1 MAISEDFATRKS
13 VDTSKPEEKVR
24 QDYERILVESY
35 GYPKG
40 ELDTEVEIPR
50 GTGFYPDKADIVVY
64 KSASGRDPA
73 RDVWGI
79 VETKR
84 PERDDGIAQL
94 KSYMTATS
102 AIWAVWTNG
111 NDIEY
116 LFKDTS
122 QNAVLEGYLYNIP
135 ARGQTISDIGR
146 IKKSELAP
154 FQRADLITAFRRI
167 LNNLYANTNISRRE
181 KLGAEM
187 IKLIFCKIEDEKSF
201 LGRPPDF
208 RVQFGEEPEAVKQRI
223 DGLFERVKEDLQ
235 SDGVFLESDTVTLD
249 ARSTAWV
256 VGQLER
262 GSLLSTE
269 TDVVGDAFE
278 VFAESRLVGEKGEF
292 FTPRNVVELAVAIAD
307 PKPNQTVCDPAC
319 GSGGFLIQAMHHIW
333 KKMDEDPRYKG
344 APQLESTKK
353 SLAARTLFGI
363 DKESD
368 LVKIAKA
375 HMSIAGDGKSNVVHD
390 NSLHE
395 ADHFTDPAKAIFV
408 DGTSFKQFDFVLT
421 NPPFGTKTK
430 VLTSDC
436 ANFELG
442 HRWKQDKETGEHHKT
457 GSVINRDPYILFVE
471 RCLQMLVDR
480 GTLAIVL
487 PETVLHGQ
495 QLGYLRQFILKDN
508 NLKAVVQLPH
518 NTFRPYCNAKT
529 CLLVLG
535 KGTPQQ
541 NTIVMAVPEE
551 MGHDHKGKT
560 LHRPGTSDPWDDV
573 SIVKTE
579 VQEPDNPSNRF
590 TFTVPYSQIEQN
602 ALVPAYYLSKRDQ
615 GVNIPAGRTGITL
628 GQLVEEGVIT
638 CWDGHGSPPAAAKGQ
653 GTIPYIRVKDIV
665 NWEMY
670 RNPVSMVPV
679 ETFQKMTKNKTLP
692 QEGDIIMVRRGS
704 YRIGTVAMASS
715 RDKNVLLTRELLT
728 LRVKDPQNKYGITPF
743 YLLALLSSEFVQA
756 QMSGHVFTDTTL
768 PNIADRWRDLVLA
781 VHDDTDEV
789 TQVSGQMENII
800 RLKWEAQ
807 NATDSLRGHLGD
819 MLVT

>member
-1 MAISEDFATRKS
+1 MAKTKDFATGRT
-13 VDTSKPEEKVR
+13 VDLSKPEEQVR
-24 QDYERILVESY
+24 QEYERVLVESY
-35 GYPKG
+35 GYRKN
-40 ELDTEVEIPR
+40 ELDIEVAIPR
-50 GTGFYPDKADIVVY
+50 GTGYFPDKADIVVY
-64 KSASGRDPA
+64 RTAAGRDPT

-79 VETKR
+79 IETKR
-84 PERDDGIAQL
+84 PERNDGIAQL

-116 LFKDTS
+116 LFRDTG
-122 QNAVLEGYLYNIP
+122 QNAVLEDYLYNIP

-146 IKKSELAP
+146 IKKSELVP

-187 IKLIFCKIEDEKSF
+187 VKLIFCKIEDEKSF
-201 LGRPPDF
+201 LDQPPDF
-208 RVQFGEEPEAVKQRI
+208 RVQPGENPESVKQRI
-223 DGLFERVKEDLQ
+223 ESLFERVKEDLQ
-235 SDGVFLESDTVTLD
+235 SDGVFLESDAVTLD

-262 GSLLSTE
+262 GSLLSTD

-292 FTPRNVVELAVAIAD
+292 FTPRNVVELAVEIVA
-307 PKPNQTVCDPAC
+307 PKPNATVCDPAC

-333 KKMDEDPRYKG
+333 QDMDQDPRYKG
-344 APQLESTKK
+344 SSQLEGTKK
-353 SLAARTLFGI
+353 SMAARTLFGI

-395 ADHFTDPAKAIFV
+395 AADFTEPAKAKFV
-408 DGTSFKQFDFVLT
+408 VGSSFKQFDFVMT

-430 VLTSDC
+430 VLSSDC

-442 HRWKQDKETGEHHKT
+442 HRWKLEKQSGEYQKT
-457 GSVINRDPYILFVE
+457 GTVVSRDPYVLFVE
-471 RCLQMLVDR
+471 RCLQILLEG

-495 QLGYLRQFILKDN
+495 RLSYLRQFIVKNN
-508 NLKAVVQLPH
+508 NLKVVVQLPH

-529 CLLVLG
+529 CLLVLE

-541 NTIVMAVPEE
+541 DTVVMAVPEE
-551 MGHDHKGKT
+551 MGHDHNGKT
-560 LHRPGTSDPWDDV
+560 LYRPGTVDVWDDIAV
-573 SIVKTE
+573 VKGE
-579 VQEPDNPSNRF
+579 LQDPDDPGNRF
-590 TFTVPYSQIEQN
+590 TFTVPYSEIDQDT
-602 ALVPAYYLSKRDQ
+602 LVPSYYLAKKDRPVDVPLGQ
-615 GVNIPAGRTGITL
+615 TGITL
-628 GQLVEEGVIT
+628 GQLEEEGVIG
-638 CWDGHGSPPAAAKGQ
+638 CWDGHGSPPATAKGQ

-670 RNPVSMVPV
+670 RNPVSLVPI
-679 ETFQKMTKNKTLP
+679 ETFREMTKNKTLP
-692 QEGDIIMVRRGS
+692 REGDVIMVRRGS

-715 RDKNVLLTRELLT
+715 RDKDVLLTRELLT
-728 LRVKDPQNKYGITPF
+728 IRVEDLQNKHGITPF
-743 YLLALLSSEFVQA
+743 YLLALLSSQFVQA
-756 QMSGHVFTDTTL
+756 QISGHVFTDTTL
-768 PNIADRWRDLVLA
+768 PNLADRWRDLVLP
-781 VHDDTDEV
+781 VLDDLNV
-789 TQVSGQMENII
+789 VSQVSDQVEKIV
-800 RLKWEAQ
+800 RLKWDAQ
-807 NATDSLRGHLGD
+807 DATDSLRAHLGD

>member
-1 MAISEDFATRKS
+1 MAKDKDFATGKP
-13 VDTSKPEEKVR
+13 VDQSKPEEQVR
-24 QDYERILVESY
+24 QDYERVLVESY
-35 GYPKG
+35 GYRKS
-40 ELDTEVEIPR
+40 ELDIEVEIPR
-50 GTGFYPDKADIVVY
+50 GTGYFPDRADIVVY
-64 KSASGRDPA
+64 RSASGRDPA

-84 PERDDGIAQL
+84 PEKDDGIAQL

-102 AIWAVWTNG
+102 AVWAVWTNG

-116 LFKDTS
+116 LFKDIS
-122 QNAVLEGYLYNIP
+122 KNAVLEDYLYNIP
-135 ARGQTISDIGR
+135 ARGQTVSDIGR
-146 IKKSELAP
+146 LNKSDLRP

-201 LGRPPDF
+201 LNLPPDF
-208 RVQFGEEPEAVKQRI
+208 RVQFGEDPEDVKQRI
-223 DGLFERVKEDLQ
+223 DGLFKRVKEDLQ
-235 SDGVFLESDTVTLD
+235 SDGVFLESETVTLD

-262 GSLLSTE
+262 GSLLRTD

-292 FTPRNVVELAVAIAD
+292 FTPRNVVELAVEIAS

-333 KKMDEDPRYKG
+333 REMEQDPRYKG
-344 APQLESTKK
+344 SPQLESDKK
-353 SLAARTLFGI
+353 SMAARTLFGI

-395 ADHFTDPAKAIFV
+395 ADHFTDPAKAKFV
-408 DGTSFKQFDFVLT
+408 VGNAFQRFNFVLT

-430 VLTSDC
+430 VLASDC

-442 HRWKQDKETGEHHKT
+442 HKWKLEKQSGEYQKT
-457 GSVINRDPYILFVE
+457 SEVIKRDPYVLFVE
-471 RCLQMLVDR
+471 RCLEMLLDE

-487 PETVLHGQ
+487 PETVLHGRL
-495 QLGYLRQFILKDN
+495 LGYLRQFIMKSN

-529 CLLVLG
+529 CVLVLE
-535 KGTPQQ
+535 KGVPQRD
-541 NTIVMAVPEE
+541 TIVMAVPEE
-551 MGHDHKGKT
+551 MGHDHNGKA
-560 LHRPGTSDPWDDV
+560 LYRPGTAEVWDDISV
-573 SIVKTE
+573 VKSE
-579 VQEPDNPSNRF
+579 VHDPDDIDNQF
-590 TFTVPYSQIEQN
+590 TFTVQYSEIDRN
-602 ALVPAYYLSKRDQ
+602 ALVPSYYRSKKAQ
-615 GVNIPAGRTGITL
+615 PVNVPAGRTGITL
-628 GQLVEEGVIT
+628 GELEEDGVIQ
-638 CWDGHGSPPAAAKGQ
+638 CWDGHGSPSATAKGQ

-670 RNPVSMVPV
+670 RNPISMVPI
-679 ETFQKMTKNKTLP
+679 ETFQRMTKNKRLP
-692 QEGDIIMVRRGS
+692 EEGDIIMVRRGS

-728 LRVKDPQNKYGITPF
+728 IRVVDDQNQYGITPF
-743 YLLALLSSEFVQA
+743 YLLASLSSEFVQA
-756 QMSGHVFTDTTL
+756 QMSGYVFTDTTL
-768 PNIADRWRDLVLA
+768 PNLADRWRDLVLP
-781 VHDDTDEV
+781 VHDDFNEV
-789 TQVSGQMENII
+789 SQISNEVEKII
-800 RLKWEAQ
+800 RLKWDAQ
-807 NATDSLRGHLGD
+807 DATDSLRGHLGD